1 MTVLHFYGDI
11 VLYKKITMSHKE
23 LILRLSKQTY
33 SLKIFKGFGGKIVND
48 LLQVPIIHQICLKRL
63 TALLI
68 QDDIEKL
75 LLTYDKVVVSKA
87 CRI

>member
-33 SLKIFKGFGGKIVND
+33 SFGGKIVND

-75 LLTYDKVVVSKA
+75 LLTYDKVVVGKA